1 MKKPLSITLAIIMI
15 FSMFVCGGITSSA
28 SNPSGSCGEGVM
40 WEYSQETK
48 TLTISGSGY
57 MTDYV
62 YDNGT
67 YNRPWEAYIA
77 EIECVI
83 IGDGVL
89 SVGDFAFIDCQR
101 LGDVKVSDTVLTIG
115 EGAFQSCIR
124 LRFMDIGKN
133 VVAIGP
139 SAFKDCGLRHIK
151 LSKNTVY
158 IGSGAFTGC
167 LNHTV
172 TYTGNVEQERLIYFE
187 DEYDHIPGNTVYAD
201 TDYDIRVDVDT
212 YEVFTAV
219 ALEPFEFTM
228 TSDSV
233 AQMVEAEYGTVI
245 EEGVTYYYGAVA
257 VVGIYTGTTEIYAE
271 AENERRIGVFS
282 VLVGECIYGHH
293 YSRTGSTHK
302 GWCDEREY
310 KYIECERCGTS
321 KLVLGDF
328 GDHLIK
334 YFPVEEATCQT
345 PGMERGVCTVCDEVL
360 EREIPIADH
369 NWTEWE
375 VVVAPTEETEGE
387 RERKCTMCETVE
399 KEILPKLSTVIGDA
413 NGDGKV
419 TAMDARW
426 VLQYAAEMRELDEH
440 QLKLADVNNDGKVS
454 AIDARKILQMVAN
467 QV

>member
-1 MKKPLSITLAIIMI
+1 MKKILSVVLSLIMI
-15 FSMFVCGGITSSA
+15 FSMFALGGVTSSA
-28 SNPSGSCGEGVM
+28 SNPSGSCGEGVV

-48 TLTISGSGY
+48 TLTILGSGY

-62 YDNGT
+62 YDNGA

-158 IGSGAFTGC
+158 IGRDAFTGC
-167 LNHTV
+167 LYGTV
-172 TYTGNVEQERLIYFE
+172 TYTGVNEQKNLIFYE
-187 DEYDHIPGNTVYAD
+187 DEYNKLGNVVYAD
-201 TDYDIRVDVDT
+201 TEYDISVDIDSYVV
-212 YEVFTAV
+212 YSAIAIES
-219 ALEPFEFTM
+219 FEFTM
-228 TSDSV
+228 TDDNI
-233 AQMVEAEYGTVI
+233 AQIIEAEYSTVV
-245 EEGVTYYYGAVA
+245 ENGVTYYIGTVA
-257 VVGIYTGTTEIYAE
+257 VVGIDTGTTVIYAE
-271 AENERRIGVFS
+271 TENERRIGAFS

-293 YSRTGSTHK
+293 YKETFNTYRGT
-302 GWCDEREY
+302 CIEREY
-310 KYIECERCGTS
+310 KYIECERCSTS

-328 GDHLIK
+328 GDHLIN

-345 PGMERGVCTVCDEVL
+345 AGLERGVCGICKEEL
-360 EREIPIADH
+360 EREIPITDH
-369 NWTEWE
+369 NWTDWE
-375 VVVAPTEETEGE
+375 VTVAPTEETEGE
-387 RERKCTMCETVE
+387 KERHCVECGRPQKETMPP
-399 KEILPKLSTVIGDA
+399 ISTLIGDV
-413 NGDGKV
+413 NCDGDV
-419 TAMDARW
+419 TAFDARLA
-426 VLQYAAEMRELDEH
+426 LQCAAGNMELDECYF
-440 QLKLADVNNDGKVS
+440 KLADVTGDGEIS
-454 AIDARKILQMVAN
+454 AIDARKILQIAAN
-467 QV
+467 S